1 MTVLAAI
8 CQKANQQAK
17 HFYWH
22 AACLVTGYKRH
33 TTPTFVANTQEL
45 ATFGMAPTL
54 SHHRSLN
61 EVGTDTRR
69 LVESFRR
76 WKRRRAYH
84 KQLQRRK
91 RAKGRDSGSAAN
103 DLRLGKH

>member
-1 MTVLAAI
+1 MIALAAI

-22 AACLVTGYKRH
+22 AACPVTGYKPH
-33 TTPTFVANTQEL
+33 TTPTSEANTQAS
-45 ATFGMAPTL
+45 ATFGMAQTL

-61 EVGTDTRR
+61 EVGTDARR

-91 RAKGRDSGSAAN
+91 RAKSRNSSSTAN